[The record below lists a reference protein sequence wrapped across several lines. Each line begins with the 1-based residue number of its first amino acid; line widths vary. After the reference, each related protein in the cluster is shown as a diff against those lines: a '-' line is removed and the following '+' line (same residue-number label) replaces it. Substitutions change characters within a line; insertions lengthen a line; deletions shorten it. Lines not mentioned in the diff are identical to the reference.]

1 MYLVYFVITLNI
13 RKKNMLKLA
22 IFGSGSGTN
31 CQAIIDAVEAGTLNA
46 EIRCVLADKED
57 AYILERARTHN
68 IPAIYID
75 CAPFK
80 TKLDGEAE
88 LFVLRTL
95 KEHDVNFIA
104 LAGFMRIVKDGLLKA
119 YEGRMI
125 NIHPSLLPSFPG
137 LDGGKQAFEYG
148 VKFTGCTVHFVD
160 AGVDTG
166 AIINQKIISI
176 DDEDT
181 LDTMME
187 KLHAQEHIAYPEALQ
202 WIAEGKIQRNGRR
215 IKIT

>member
-1 MYLVYFVITLNI
+1 
-13 RKKNMLKLA
+13 MLKLA

-31 CQAIIDAVEAGTLNA
+31 CQAIIDAIEAGTLNA
-46 EIRCVLADKED
+46 EIKCVLADRED
-57 AYILERARTHN
+57 AYILERARKHK
-68 IPAIYID
+68 IPAIYFD

-80 TKLDGEAE
+80 TKLDGDAE
-88 LFVLRTL
+88 QKVLKIL
-95 KEHDVNFIA
+95 AEHDVNFIA
-104 LAGFMRIVKDGLLKA
+104 LAGFMRIVKDGLLNA
-119 YEGRMI
+119 YTGRMI

-137 LDGGKQAFEYG
+137 LDGGKQAFDYG

-181 LDTMME
+181 LETMME
-187 KLHAQEHIAYPEALQ
+187 KLHAQEHIAYPEALK
-202 WIAEGKIQRNGRR
+202 WIAEGQIQKTGRR
-215 IKIT
+215 ITLK

>member
-1 MYLVYFVITLNI
+1 
-13 RKKNMLKLA
+13 MLKLA

-31 CQAIIDAVEAGTLNA
+31 CQAIIDAVEAGALDA
-46 EIRCVLADKED
+46 EIKCVLADAED
-57 AYILERARTHN
+57 AYILERARKHN
-68 IPAIYID
+68 IPAIYFD

-88 LFVLRTL
+88 QKVIQTL
-95 KEHDVNFIA
+95 EEHDVNFIA

-137 LDGGKQAFEYG
+137 LDGGRQAFDYG

-166 AIINQKIISI
+166 AIINQKIIAI
-176 DDEDT
+176 EDDDT
-181 LDTMME
+181 LDSMME
-187 KLHAQEHIAYPEALQ
+187 KLHAQEHIAYIEALR
-202 WIAEGKIQRNGRR
+202 WIAEGRVQRNGRR
-215 IKIT
+215 ITLK

>member
-1 MYLVYFVITLNI
+1 
-13 RKKNMLKLA
+13 MLKLA

-31 CQAIIDAVEAGTLNA
+31 CQAIIDAIEAGTLDA
-46 EIRCVLADKED
+46 EIKCVLADKKD
-57 AYILERARTHN
+57 AYILERARKHN
-68 IPAIYID
+68 IPAIYFD

-88 LFVLRTL
+88 QNVLKIL
-95 KEHDVNFIA
+95 EEHNVDFIA
-104 LAGFMRIVKDGLLKA
+104 LAGFMRIVKDGLLNA
-119 YEGRMI
+119 FAGRMI

-137 LDGGKQAFEYG
+137 LDGGKQAFDYG

-166 AIINQKIISI
+166 AVINQRMIAIEN
-176 DDEDT
+176 DDT
-181 LDTMME
+181 LETMME

-202 WIAEGKIQRNGRR
+202 WIAEGRIQLDGRR
-215 IKIT
+215 ITLK

>member
-1 MYLVYFVITLNI
+1 
-13 RKKNMLKLA
+13 MLKLA

-31 CQAIIDAVEAGTLNA
+31 CQAIIDAIEAGTLDA
-46 EIRCVLADKED
+46 EIKCVLADSEE
-57 AYILERARTHN
+57 AYILERARKHN
-68 IPAIYID
+68 IPAIYFD

-88 LFVLRTL
+88 QKVLRTL
-95 KEHDVNFIA
+95 EEHDVNFIA

-137 LDGGKQAFEYG
+137 LNGGKQAFDYG
-148 VKFTGCTVHFVD
+148 VKYTGCTVHFVD

-176 DDEDT
+176 DDDDT
-181 LDTMME
+181 LDTMMR

-202 WIAEGKIQRNGRR
+202 WIAEGRLQVKERR
-215 IKIT
+215 TTIK

>member
-1 MYLVYFVITLNI
+1 
-13 RKKNMLKLA
+13 MLKLG

-31 CQAIIDAVEAGTLNA
+31 CQAIIDAVEAGTLEA
-46 EIRCVLADKED
+46 EIKCVLSDVQD
-57 AYILERARTHN
+57 AFILERARKHG
-68 IPAIYID
+68 IPAIWFD

-88 LFVLRTL
+88 QNVLRLL

-104 LAGFMRIVKDGLLKA
+104 LAGFMRIVKDGLLNA
-119 YEGRMI
+119 YAGRII

-137 LDGGKQAFEYG
+137 LDGGRQAFDYG

-166 AIINQKIISI
+166 AIINQKCVAI
-176 DDEDT
+176 DNSDS
-181 LDTMME
+181 LDSLMT
-187 KLHAQEHIAYPEALQ
+187 KIHAQEHIAYPEALQ
-202 WIAEGKIQRNGRR
+202 WIAEGRIQFDGRR
-215 IKIT
+215 TILAD

>member
-1 MYLVYFVITLNI
+1 
-13 RKKNMLKLA
+13 MLKLA

-31 CQAIIDAVEAGTLNA
+31 CQAIIDAVEAGTLDA
-46 EIRCVLADKED
+46 EIRCILSDVED
-57 AYILERARTHN
+57 AVILDRARKHN
-68 IPAIYID
+68 IPAIYFD

-88 LFVLRTL
+88 QQVLKML
-95 KEHDVNFIA
+95 EEHDVNFIA
-104 LAGFMRIVKDGLLKA
+104 LAGFMRIVKDGLLRA
-119 YEGRMI
+119 YEGRMV

-148 VKFTGCTVHFVD
+148 VKYTGCTVHFVD

-176 DDEDT
+176 DDDDT
-181 LDTMME
+181 LESMME

-202 WIAEGKIQRNGRR
+202 WIAEGKVQRNGRR
-215 IKIT
+215 ITLS

>member
-1 MYLVYFVITLNI
+1 
-13 RKKNMLKLA
+13 MLKLA

-31 CQAIIDAVEAGTLNA
+31 AQAIINAVEAGVLDI
-46 EIRCVLADKED
+46 EIRCILSDVENAP
-57 AYILERARTHN
+57 ILERARKHG
-68 IPAIYID
+68 IPAIYFD

-88 LFVLRTL
+88 QNVLQTL
-95 KEHDVNFIA
+95 KKHGANFVA
-104 LAGFMRIVKDGLLKA
+104 LAGFMRIVKEGLLNA
-119 YEGRMI
+119 FAGRII

-137 LDGGKQAFEYG
+137 LDGGKQAFNYG

-166 AIINQKIISI
+166 AIINQKCIAIEDS
-176 DDEDT
+176 DT
-181 LDTMME
+181 LESMMK

-202 WIAEGKIQRNGRR
+202 WIAQERLRQDGRR
-215 IKIT
+215 ITLK

>member
-1 MYLVYFVITLNI
+1 
-13 RKKNMLKLA
+13 MLKLA

-31 CQAIIDAVEAGTLNA
+31 CQAIIDAIETGTLDA
-46 EIRCVLADKED
+46 EIKCVLADKED
-57 AYILERARTHN
+57 AFILERARKHN
-68 IPAIYID
+68 IPAIYFD

-88 LFVLRTL
+88 QKVLQTL
-95 KEHDVNFIA
+95 EDHDVNFIA
-104 LAGFMRIVKDGLLKA
+104 LAGFMRIVKDGLLNA
-119 YEGRMI
+119 YAGRMI

-137 LDGGKQAFEYG
+137 LDGGKQAFDYG

-166 AIINQKIISI
+166 AIINQKCIAIEN
-176 DDEDT
+176 DDT
-181 LDTMME
+181 LESMME

-202 WIAEGKIQRNGRR
+202 WIAQGRIQRDGRR
-215 IKIT
+215 ITV

>member
-1 MYLVYFVITLNI
+1 
-13 RKKNMLKLA
+13 MLKLA

-31 CQAIIDAVEAGTLNA
+31 CQAIIDAVEAGTLDA
-46 EIRCVLADKED
+46 EIKCILSDVED
-57 AYILERARTHN
+57 AVILERARKHN
-68 IPAIYID
+68 IPAIYFD

-88 LFVLRTL
+88 QKVLRIL
-95 KEHDVNFIA
+95 EKHDVDFIA

-119 YEGRMI
+119 YAGHII

-137 LDGGKQAFEYG
+137 LNSGKQAFDYG

-166 AIINQKIISI
+166 AVINQKCITI
-176 DDEDT
+176 EDT
-181 LDTMME
+181 DTLESMME

-202 WIAEGKIQRNGRR
+202 WIAEGRIHFDGRR
-215 IKIT
+215 ITLT

>member
-1 MYLVYFVITLNI
+1 
-13 RKKNMLKLA
+13 MLKLA

-31 CQAIIDAVEAGTLNA
+31 CQAIIDAIETETLDA
-46 EIRCVLADKED
+46 EIKCVLSDVED
-57 AYILERARTHN
+57 AYILERASKHN
-68 IPAIYID
+68 IPAIHFD

-88 LFVLRTL
+88 QKVLQTL
-95 KEHDVNFIA
+95 EEHDVNFIA
-104 LAGFMRIVKDGLLKA
+104 LAGFMRIVKDSLLNA
-119 YEGRMI
+119 YKGRII

-137 LDGGKQAFEYG
+137 LDGGKQAFDYG

-166 AIINQKIISI
+166 AVINQKCIAIE
-176 DDEDT
+176 DNDT
-181 LDTMME
+181 LESMME

-202 WIAEGKIQRNGRR
+202 WIAEGRIEFDGRR
-215 IKIT
+215 VTLA

>member
-1 MYLVYFVITLNI
+1 
-13 RKKNMLKLA
+13 MLKLA

-31 CQAIIDAVEAGTLNA
+31 CQAIIDAVEAGTLDA
-46 EIRCVLADKED
+46 EIKCVLADAED
-57 AYILERARTHN
+57 AYILERARKHN
-68 IPAIYID
+68 IPAIYFD

-88 LFVLRTL
+88 QKVIQTL
-95 KEHDVNFIA
+95 EKHDVNFIA

-137 LDGGKQAFEYG
+137 LDGGKQAFDYG

-166 AIINQKIISI
+166 AIINQKIIAI
-176 DDEDT
+176 EDDDT
-181 LDTMME
+181 LDSMME
-187 KLHAQEHIAYPEALQ
+187 KLHAQEHIAYIEALR
-202 WIAEGKIQRNGRR
+202 WIAEGRVQRKGRR
-215 IKIT
+215 ITLK